1 VRYRTI
7 FHLSID
13 QRERSLTMNFQN
25 EQQAID
31 LLKQHGVEVS
41 SDFDIVYPRKKEFVD
56 DVHNAIEYLLDEWD
70 FGIKYI

>member
-1 VRYRTI
+1 
-7 FHLSID
+7 
-13 QRERSLTMNFQN
+13 MNFQN

>member
-1 VRYRTI
+1 VRGSSV
-7 FHLSID
+7 FNLSID
-13 QRERSLTMNFQN
+13 QRKRSLTMNFQD

-31 LLKQHGVEVS
+31 LLRQHGIEVS